1 MEEKSNEE
9 KNEIDIEK
17 NKDKINE
24 NKTKENEELK
34 DLNENN
40 KNEIMNLQKD
50 NNKIEHKI
58 DNNIENNIN
67 LNLIDNILNQEN
79 EKRKEK
85 ERKNQEKQER
95 KNKLL
100 SKKHKSP
107 EDIENEKIF
116 AENNKI
122 LINFL
127 GDSITEGLKWQK
139 KEIFCFYLSKWLNI
153 RINNQG
159 YHATR
164 IARQDDDDKDFNFRL
179 KDLDEKADF
188 AFIFGGTNDYGM
200 GEADLGDINS
210 DSYYTFYGALKN
222 LVKDLLKK
230 FNNDK
235 ICFIL
240 PLSRFDENKTA
251 MMESRYACCAA
262 GSSDLNKII
271 KHGTLE
277 RYREIIREICDLNKI
292 DYLDLCKELPI
303 PDTGGKSQY
312 FKDGLHPNKQGHK
325 IIARNIIKYL
335 KQKGI
340 INKNFEYKE

>member
-9 KNEIDIEK
+9 KSQIDIEK
-17 NKDKINE
+17 NKDKRYV
-24 NKTKENEELK
+24 NKNKENEEIK
-34 DLNENN
+34 DLNETN
-40 KNEIMNLQKD
+40 KNETINLQKD
-50 NNKIEHKI
+50 NNKIEHKT

-85 ERKNQEKQER
+85 ERKKQEKQER

-139 KEIFCFYLSKWLNI
+139 KEIFCFYLSKWLNV

-164 IARQDDDDKDFNFRL
+164 IARQDDDDKDFNYRL
-179 KDLDEKADF
+179 KDLDDYAHF
-188 AFIFGGTNDYGM
+188 TFIFGGTNDYAM
-200 GEADLGDINS
+200 GEAELGDINS

-230 FNNDK
+230 FTNDK

-240 PLSRFDENKTA
+240 PLSRFEED
-251 MMESRYACCAA
+251 
-262 GSSDLNKII
+262 KII
-271 KHGTLE
+271 KHGTLQK
-277 RYREIIREICDLNKI
+277 YRDIIKEICDLNKI
-292 DYLDLCKELPI
+292 DTLDLCKELPI
-303 PDTGGKSQY
+303 PNTEGKSEF

-325 IIARNIIKYL
+325 LIARNIIKYL
-335 KQKGI
+335 KSKGI
-340 INKNFEYKE
+340 INKNFQYQE

>member
-1 MEEKSNEE
+1 MEEKNNEE
-9 KNEIDIEK
+9 KNEIVIE
-17 NKDKINE
+17 E
-24 NKTKENEELK
+24 NKEKIS
-34 DLNENN
+34 NN
-40 KNEIMNLQKD
+40 KNEEREDKNDLNEKNKKEIPNKISD
-50 NNKIEHKI
+50 NNQSEQKKE
-58 DNNIENNIN
+58 NNIEKNIN
-67 LNLIDNILNQEN
+67 INLIDNILNQEN

-85 ERKNQEKQER
+85 ERKKQEKKER

-100 SKKHKSP
+100 SKKLKSP

-116 AENNKI
+116 EENNKI

-164 IARQDDDDKDFNFRL
+164 IARQDDDNKDFNFRL

-188 AFIFGGTNDYGM
+188 TFVFGGTNDYGM
-200 GEADLGDINS
+200 GEAELGDINS
-210 DSYYTFYGALKN
+210 ESYYTFYGALKN

-240 PLSRFDENKTA
+240 PLSRFNED
-251 MMESRYACCAA
+251 
-262 GSSDLNKII
+262 KII

-277 RYREIIREICDLNKI
+277 RYREIIREICLINKI

-303 PDTGGKSQY
+303 PDTEGKSQF

-335 KQKGI
+335 KEKGI

>member
-1 MEEKSNEE
+1 MEEKINEE

-17 NKDKINE
+17 NKDKKYV
-24 NKTKENEELK
+24 NKNKENEEIK
-34 DLNENN
+34 DLSETN
-40 KNEIMNLQKD
+40 KNETINLQKD
-50 NNKIEHKI
+50 NNKIEHKT

-85 ERKNQEKQER
+85 ERKKQEKQER

-139 KEIFCFYLSKWLNI
+139 KEIFCFYLSKWLNV

-164 IARQDDDDKDFNFRL
+164 IARQDDDDKDFNYRL
-179 KDLDEKADF
+179 KDLDDYAHF
-188 AFIFGGTNDYGM
+188 TFIFGGTNDYAM
-200 GEADLGDINS
+200 GEAELGDINS

-240 PLSRFDENKTA
+240 PLSRFDENK
-251 MMESRYACCAA
+251 
-262 GSSDLNKII
+262 II

-303 PDTGGKSQY
+303 PDTDGKSQF

-335 KQKGI
+335 KEKEI
-340 INKNFEYKE
+340 IDKNFQYKE

>member
-1 MEEKSNEE
+1 MEEKNKEE
-9 KNEIDIEK
+9 KNEIIIEE
-17 NKDKINE
+17 NKEKIN
-24 NKTKENEELK
+24 
-34 DLNENN
+34 DN
-40 KNEIMNLQKD
+40 KNEEKKDIKVLDENDKKEILNQQKD
-50 NNKIEHKI
+50 NNPKEQQNEKK
-58 DNNIENNIN
+58 IENNIN
-67 LNLIDNILNQEN
+67 LNLIDDILNQEN

-85 ERKNQEKQER
+85 ERKKQEKQER
-95 KNKLL
+95 KNKFL

-116 AENNKI
+116 SENNKI

-139 KEIFCFYLSKWLNI
+139 KEIFCFYLSKWLNV

-164 IARQDDDDKDFNFRL
+164 IARQDDDDKDFNYRL

-188 AFIFGGTNDYGM
+188 TFIFGGTNDYSLGDA
-200 GEADLGDINS
+200 ELGDINS

-240 PLSRFDENKTA
+240 PLSRYQED
-251 MMESRYACCAA
+251 
-262 GSSDLNKII
+262 KII

-277 RYREIIREICDLNKI
+277 RYREIIREICEINKI

-303 PDTGGKSQY
+303 PDTEGKSQF
-312 FKDGLHPNKQGHK
+312 FKDGLHPNKQAHK

-335 KQKGI
+335 KEKGI

>member
-1 MEEKSNEE
+1 MNNIIIINLFDNNIKEE
-9 KNEIDIEK
+9 KNEIKEETKVINADKVFEEK
-17 NKDKINE
+17 QEIKSDNKE
-24 NKTKENEELK
+24 
-34 DLNENN
+34 ENN
-40 KNEIMNLQKD
+40 SP
-50 NNKIEHKI
+50 KIENIPKDI
-58 DNNIENNIN
+58 QDNNNIN
-67 LNLIDNILNQEN
+67 LNLIDDILNPEN
-79 EKRKEK
+79 DKIKEK
-85 ERKNQEKQER
+85 ERKKLEKQER

-100 SKKHKSP
+100 AKKHKSP
-107 EDIENEKIF
+107 EEIVNEKIF
-116 AENNKI
+116 LENNKI

-188 AFIFGGTNDYGM
+188 TFIFGGTNDYGM
-200 GEADLGDINS
+200 GEAELGDINS

-240 PLSRFDENKTA
+240 PLSRFEED
-251 MMESRYACCAA
+251 
-262 GSSDLNKII
+262 KII

-277 RYREIIREICDLNKI
+277 RYREIIKEICDLNNI

>member
-1 MEEKSNEE
+1 MEEKNSE
-9 KNEIDIEK
+9 KK
-17 NKDKINE
+17 NKIVIEENKEKIN
-24 NKTKENEELK
+24 
-34 DLNENN
+34 DN
-40 KNEIMNLQKD
+40 KNEENKDIKVLDENDKKEILNQPKD
-50 NNKIEHKI
+50 NNPKEQQNEK
-58 DNNIENNIN
+58 NIENNIN
-67 LNLIDNILNQEN
+67 LNLIDDILNQEN

-85 ERKNQEKQER
+85 EKKKQEKQER
-95 KNKLL
+95 KNKFL

-116 AENNKI
+116 SENNKI

-139 KEIFCFYLSKWLNI
+139 KEIFCFYLSKWLNV

-164 IARQDDDDKDFNFRL
+164 IARQDDDDKDFNYRL

-188 AFIFGGTNDYGM
+188 TFIFGGTNDYAM
-200 GEADLGDINS
+200 GEAEIGDINS

-240 PLSRFDENKTA
+240 PLSRFQED
-251 MMESRYACCAA
+251 
-262 GSSDLNKII
+262 KII

-277 RYREIIREICDLNKI
+277 RYREIIREICELNKI

-303 PDTGGKSQY
+303 PDTEGKSQF
-312 FKDGLHPNKQGHK
+312 FKDGLHPNKQAHK

-335 KQKGI
+335 KEKGI